1 VAEISYNTA
10 AAQRYE
16 QAFAHVT
23 AHFIPHLLHAAA
35 LGPGKRVLDVATGTG
50 LAAEAA
56 LSVVGPGGHITA
68 SDASANMAKQARH
81 RLGAAANVT
90 VGVEDG
96 QAMSYPSDSFDA
108 VLCSLGLMF
117 FPDPARGLAEFHRV
131 LRPGAR
137 AAISVLTVP
146 ERSYNGR
153 INVVAARY
161 LPQLEKGIARTF
173 SLGDEAH
180 IRTMF
185 TAAGFSGFETS
196 LHRHDFVLP
205 SFDAYYEPF
214 EAGGGSTG
222 EALAQLPEA
231 ARRSVREEVRRSL
244 NDTGGPVTVPVEFR
258 IASGRK

>member
-1 VAEISYNTA
+1 VAEISYNTT

-23 AHFIPHLLHAAA
+23 AHFIPHLLRAAA
-35 LGPGKRVLDVATGTG
+35 IAPGQRVLDVATGTG

-56 LSVVGPGGHITA
+56 LRLVGPGGHVTA
-68 SDASANMAKQARH
+68 SDASASMAEQARH
-81 RLGAAANVT
+81 RLAGAPNVS

-96 QAMSYPSDSFDA
+96 QAMSYPESGFDA
-108 VLCSLGLMF
+108 LTCSLGLMF

-131 LRPGAR
+131 LHQGGR
-137 AAISVLTVP
+137 AAASVLTVP

-173 SLGDEAH
+173 SLGDEAR
-180 IRTMF
+180 IRAMF
-185 TAAGFSGFETS
+185 TAAGFTGFETS

-231 ARRSVREEVRRSL
+231 ARQAVREEVRRSL
-244 NDTGGPVTVPVEFR
+244 GDTGGPVTIPVEFR